1 MNSVCAFFLLF
12 TEIEHRPNKT
22 PSPRMRQDRYFLLFV
37 FYFFLLNFSFITL
50 VFSSWHNMFDVSD
63 RVITDNS
70 LTTYT
75 GHTNEVLG
83 ARFSENGAQVVSC
96 GLDNTAR
103 VRKSHFFFPL
113 QFITHKFI
121 TKYPSVQ

>member
-1 MNSVCAFFLLF
+1 
-12 TEIEHRPNKT
+12 
-22 PSPRMRQDRYFLLFV
+22 
-37 FYFFLLNFSFITL
+37 
-50 VFSSWHNMFDVSD
+50 MFDVSD

-70 LTTYT
+70 LKTYT

-83 ARFSENGAQVVSC
+83 ARFSENGALVVSC

-103 VRKSHFFFPL
+103 VRKSHLFSL

>member
-1 MNSVCAFFLLF
+1 
-12 TEIEHRPNKT
+12 
-22 PSPRMRQDRYFLLFV
+22 
-37 FYFFLLNFSFITL
+37 
-50 VFSSWHNMFDVSD
+50 MFDVSD

-103 VRKSHFFFPL
+103 VRKSYF
-113 QFITHKFI
+113 
-121 TKYPSVQ
+121 